1 MRPNVANLASL
12 VASVADGW
20 PQDWVALN
28 DGADDDVARRAVQNL
43 QVISRIAAFHR
54 NLSVADRPAVR
65 KLCRSSA
72 HVSTL
77 GLERRARQAP
87 LLGRWG
93 RFQLWKKLGE
103 GAHGYVYSAY
113 DPELDR
119 DVALKLLKRSAS
131 SSETTRRLLLEARM
145 LAQVRHPNVASV
157 YDVGEHDGQAGLWME
172 LVRGSTL
179 EELLSS
185 RGPMSAA
192 EASLVGQDLCRALAA
207 VHGAGLVHRDVK
219 TGNVIREV
227 GGRIVLTDLSAG
239 RYLRDAQRQF
249 AGTPCYAAPEVVAGA
264 EATVQSDTYSLGV
277 VLFRLVTGGY
287 PRQAG
292 RVAHR
297 VETRVCRTPLYDALS
312 SLRDL
317 RPDLPDAFVVAV
329 EQALAR
335 DPSERPQ
342 SDGAFLASLGL
353 VLGVPA
359 SRQGTGTRPG
369 STPASPAP

>member
-1 MRPNVANLASL
+1 MRPNLANLASL
-12 VASVADGW
+12 VAAVADGW

-28 DGADDDVARRAVQNL
+28 EGADDEVTRRALQNL
-43 QVISRIAAFHR
+43 HVISRIASFHQD
-54 NLSVADRPAVR
+54 LSEAERPALR
-65 KLCRSSA
+65 KPCRSA
-72 HVSTL
+72 ACVSKL
-77 GLERRARQAP
+77 SLERHARQAP
-87 LLGRWG
+87 MLGRWG

-113 DPELDR
+113 DPDLDR

-157 YDVGEHDGQAGLWME
+157 FDVGEHHGQAGLWME
-172 LVRGSTL
+172 LVRGVTL
-179 EELLSS
+179 EELLRS
-185 RGPMSAA
+185 RGPLSAA
-192 EASLVGQDLCRALAA
+192 EAALVGQDLCRALAA

-239 RYLRDAQRQF
+239 RYQRDGQRQF
-249 AGTPCYAAPEVVAGA
+249 AGTPCYAAPEVVGGA

-287 PRQAG
+287 PGQAG
-292 RVAHR
+292 RGEHLA
-297 VETRVCRTPLYDALS
+297 ETRACGTPLYGTL

-335 DPSERPQ
+335 DPSERQ
-342 SDGAFLASLGL
+342 SDGGFLAALGH

-359 SRQGTGTRPG
+359 SWQGTRP
-369 STPASPAP
+369 ASLPTLRDL